1 MSASPE
7 TSTSLDVNF
16 ELPSMSSQLNT
27 DSEIDS
33 SLAHEPSIIRGKGG
47 ERLLA
52 CSCDQRNGG
61 LLQNAIEGNKSM
73 IE

>member
-1 MSASPE
+1 MTMSASPE

-47 ERLLA
+47 ERLWHVP
-52 CSCDQRNGG
+52 
-61 LLQNAIEGNKSM
+61 AIKEMANFCKMQLKVTSQ
-73 IE
+73 